1 LLLAAVALAVVP
13 DMMQKKMDEI
23 LINTIILA
31 ALAAVAELSEAA

>member
-1 LLLAAVALAVVP
+1 
-13 DMMQKKMDEI
+13 MMQKKMDEI